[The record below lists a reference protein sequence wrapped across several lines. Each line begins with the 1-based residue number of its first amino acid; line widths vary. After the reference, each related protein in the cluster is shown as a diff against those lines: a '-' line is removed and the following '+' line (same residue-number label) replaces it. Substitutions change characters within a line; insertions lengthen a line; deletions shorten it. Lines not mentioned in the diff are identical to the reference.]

1 MPGQTSEIILEDFQN
16 PLKIIYSPSRLFFK
30 DVDAFPFGP
39 ENTSSL
45 QFSSSAK
52 SAKSQRIAVSHI
64 HCYLQDPYTSVPYA
78 TIVNNPQA
86 SVHKQLNRVAAAGYR
101 MGTMLK
107 EFDEAF
113 DGNTSGGNNDSNDQ
127 IITGS

>member
-1 MPGQTSEIILEDFQN
+1 MPGQTSEIVSEDSKI
-16 PLKIIYSPSRLFFK
+16 PLP
-30 DVDAFPFGP
+30 G
-39 ENTSSL
+39 NTSSL
-45 QFSSSAK
+45 QSSSSAK
-52 SAKSQRIAVSHI
+52 SAESRRIAPSRI

-78 TIVNNPQA
+78 IIVNNPQG

-113 DGNTSGGNNDSNDQ
+113 DGNTGGDKNDSNDRNKPKNHNSQ
-127 IITGS
+127 GIILIKLCIVEDM